1 MRDFYHVERAVEAE
15 RKPSGW
21 GRRAVRWG
29 LVLYS
34 CGCVLLNARLIRNA
48 ALSPDLIEMITRVV
62 LFELEVL
69 LAMVVLIL
77 TLRIIPY
84 RTSR

>member
-1 MRDFYHVERAVEAE
+1 LRDFYHVERAAEPE
-15 RKPSGW
+15 RKPSGLA
-21 GRRAVRWG
+21 RRIVRWG
-29 LVLYS
+29 MVLYA
-34 CGCVLLNARLIRNA
+34 CGCVLLNARLVRNA
-48 ALSPDLIEMITRVV
+48 AMSPDLIEMITRVV

-77 TLRIIPY
+77 TFRIIPY